1 VSDHDKECEFMLSPP
16 EVNRLELCR
25 CQERSLRS
33 RLADVETRMQAQTV
47 LAVSYLN
54 VITEQAGR
62 LAAADALLREG
73 CGYIDDVPDARSAY
87 KDRVRA
93 HLAAARE
100 GEK

>member
-1 VSDHDKECEFMLSPP
+1 MSDDIDHAVAEAARQIALHCGRGRADLSDFRVIAVAATRDN
-16 EVNRLELCR
+16 E
-25 CQERSLRS
+25 SLRS
-33 RLADVETRMQAQTV
+33 
-47 LAVSYLN
+47 
-54 VITEQAGR
+54 R